1 MKSGLHFLVAARQ
14 CEIGELEQLMRTS
27 ALVNLLGQ
35 LIHVLQ
41 KERGLSNIYL
51 TSGGLRGAARRQSQ
65 IDACKQVEQQA
76 RAAFDHLDTGAAR
89 IGNGAR
95 LFSRIA
101 YVLQGLDALP
111 ALRDRITTHAT
122 SPEAATAACAKLI
135 SGLLAVVFEAA
146 DSATDPEISRLL
158 VATFNFMQGKEFA
171 GQERATG
178 ATAFGAGVSDA
189 TRQQHWLHL
198 IDSQDRCF
206 KVFADFSQPAPL
218 ALWQTLCAA
227 DGTLAELERL
237 RRIGCTAAVGDALD
251 AELSQVWF
259 DCCTHRMDAMQSVE
273 AHMAADLLRLCESKV
288 TEARTALQ
296 SHQTLLDTL
305 AQTSAPPTAASTAPS
320 AAFFDTPRRRCGPT
334 AAGVRPA
341 PRPLGAG
348 AGAGAVAAPAG
359 HARRTRHRT
368 CHPERTQAG
377 RTRQRPADGAPP
389 PERSRR
395 LQDAAPDRHE
405 PEPPPGGRGRVAAVD
420 GRLFTGRVTPPKRLR
435 RLPLRG
441 RYQRPGKASSAVSRE
456 WAVPAEMV
464 QRTTMVPTTIFEKNK
479 PPAPIQ
485 RAQTAI

>member
-1 MKSGLHFLVAARQ
+1 MAGPARVLLGQFQPRKNYSPREKPMKSGLHFLVAARQ

-218 ALWQTLCAA
+218 ALWHTLCAA

-259 DCCTHRMDAMQSVE
+259 DCCTRRMDAMQSVE

-288 TEARTALQ
+288 SEARTALQ

-320 AAFFDTPRRRCGPT
+320 AAFFDTPP
-334 AAGVRPA
+334 AAGV
-341 PRPLGAG
+341 
-348 AGAGAVAAPAG
+348 
-359 HARRTRHRT
+359 
-368 CHPERTQAG
+368 
-377 RTRQRPADGAPP
+377 APP
-389 PERSRR
+389 PQGYGLHLDRSVLELVQEQSQRLQAMRDELDTVRATLNERKLVERAKGLLMAHRR
-395 LQDAAPDRHE
+395 LSEADAYKMLRQTAMNQN
-405 PEPPPGGRGRVAAVD
+405 
-420 GRLFTGRVTPPKRLR
+420 R
-435 RLPLRG
+435 RL
-441 RYQRPGKASSAVSRE
+441 VD
-456 WAVPAEMV
+456 VAESLLSMADYL
-464 QRTTMVPTTIFEKNK
+464 QE
-479 PPAPIQ
+479 
-485 RAQTAI
+485 